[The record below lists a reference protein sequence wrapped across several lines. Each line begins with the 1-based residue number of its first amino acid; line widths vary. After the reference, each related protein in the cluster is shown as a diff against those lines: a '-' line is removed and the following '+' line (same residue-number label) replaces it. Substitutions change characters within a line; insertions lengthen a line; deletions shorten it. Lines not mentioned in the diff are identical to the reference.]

1 MSGGEYLELGDG
13 ISDRNNEARD
23 YWSVYRIK
31 LELGTQY
38 LKTSLGRSYR
48 ECVSEDVQ
56 VSFF

>member
-31 LELGTQY
+31 LELGTEY
-38 LKTSLGRSYR
+38 LIDFLGP
-48 ECVSEDVQ
+48 EL
-56 VSFF
+56 